1 MTSSQILEL
10 RSKIYDLLP
19 PVAFGDSPEGHA
31 AHSLRSGR
39 ATSLL
44 RCCTQH
50 LADASV
56 AALKRLISNFRRT
69 KRYNYVILSTE
80 RGIFM
85 DKADNN
91 YRLSTKRGVFMDR
104 ERK

>member
-1 MTSSQILEL
+1 MSMTSSQILEL

-44 RCCTQH
+44 RCCEQH
-50 LADASV
+50 LADANV
-56 AALKRLISNFRRT
+56 AALKCLKPHHTSKKSNELRNVKYSYKVRKLRA
-69 KRYNYVILSTE
+69 KR
-80 RGIFM
+80 
-85 DKADNN
+85 
-91 YRLSTKRGVFMDR
+91 
-104 ERK
+104 